1 MDLSQFIQ
9 TIRPMLRELKH
20 ALKLLNKIYSKADVY
35 DQIWMRDDWIEF
47 LDLETGFQNQFAS
60 IRQLYASKP
69 LEEMKNLIIA
79 IESEIDVYRN
89 GSTQSDDLSDP
100 GSADSES
107 HDPGSPS
114 KRLKLA
120 EDDDRSTKKG
130 DILER
135 QPRTTRKTRIVLR
148 TKTNT
153 NHRPLLRKGV
163 AESDQTPRILPDDP
177 STRSNAEAFASN
189 AWTFPNN
196 AQANSS
202 NTGANSNSG
211 QEEHLDSRRPRGLVA
226 LILENIRKKA
236 GMDQSVKDT

>member
-1 MDLSQFIQ
+1 
-9 TIRPMLRELKH
+9 MLRELKH

-35 DQIWMRDDWIEF
+35 DQIWMRDYWIEF

-69 LEEMKNLIIA
+69 MEEMKGLIIA
-79 IESEIDVYRN
+79 IESETDVDRN
-89 GSTQSDDLSDP
+89 GSLQSDDLSDP
-100 GSADSES
+100 GSADSEPL
-107 HDPGSPS
+107 DPGSPS

-135 QPRTTRKTRIVLR
+135 QPRTTRRTRIVLR

-153 NHRPLLRKGV
+153 NHRPLLCKGV
-163 AESDQTPRILPDDP
+163 DESDQTPRILPDDP
-177 STRSNAEAFASN
+177 STRSNAKAFANN
-189 AWTFPNN
+189 AGTLSRIARAFPNN

-202 NTGANSNSG
+202 NAGANSNSG
-211 QEEHLDSRRPRGLVA
+211 QEEHQDSRRPRGLVA
-226 LILENIRKKA
+226 LILEKIQKKA
-236 GMDQSVKDT
+236 GMDQSMKDT